1 MTGTKSGGKLKI
13 SVTSLSGHIKLTNLR
28 LQIKNT
34 KMQFE
39 MLEEKIW
46 KVIFIKVEMR
56 RLEAMTFK
64 RHSLII

>member
-28 LQIKNT
+28 PQIKNT

-39 MLEEKIW
+39 MLEGKNLEGDIHKGRDEKIRGND
-46 KVIFIKVEMR
+46 I
-56 RLEAMTFK
+56 
-64 RHSLII
+64 